1 MYFITK
7 ICSFTLEGCL
17 LRRSQAA
24 TRLPDCVIC
33 PSLCWFVLCGNESAA
48 SLSHTNSKS
57 RQKKENSTKFQS
69 LDKIKKNCQNC
80 PAEFVGR
87 SGGWAVE
94 GVVIRAL
101 KEIDQKSDGRLGS

>member
-69 LDKIKKNCQNC
+69 LDKIKKIAKIAQPNLSVA
-80 PAEFVGR
+80 PAVGP
-87 SGGWAVE
+87 
-94 GVVIRAL
+94 L
-101 KEIDQKSDGRLGS
+101 KE